1 MILLYQTIEWTTGD
15 ASEGTDGIGGI
26 SACAGASS
34 GSGDG
39 SVTLQGSG
47 TSSVLQLSN
56 MTNNEEPGVFVFR
69 IDTTSGMDIHF
80 FQPPCHPGANANIEC
95 NSSPSYPDAQQ
106 AVTKQQ
112 QQQQQQQ
119 EQQQASETLNKQQ
132 QEQMV
137 KEIEQILEQLLDSS
151 NLTGR

>member
-1 MILLYQTIEWTTGD
+1 MD
-15 ASEGTDGIGGI
+15 ASEGTDGLGGI
-26 SACAGASS
+26 PASAGASS

-47 TSSVLQLSN
+47 TSSVLQLPN

-69 IDTTSGMDIHF
+69 IDTTGGMDIRF

-112 QQQQQQQ
+112 QQQ
-119 EQQQASETLNKQQ
+119 ESEMLNKQQ

-137 KEIEQILEQLLDSS
+137 KEIEVLLEQLLDSS